1 MRLTLETDRLILRPY
16 DITDAYDMYNNW
28 ASDEEV
34 TKYVTWDIHKS
45 IDDTIAI
52 IEYWLLQ
59 YDIPERINFVI
70 EHKETK
76 EAIGS
81 IDVVG
86 YIEGMPVIGYCIGR
100 KYWNNGLTTE
110 ACKKVLE
117 YLFRIGHKVVRID
130 AVRENIGSN
139 KVIMKCGGKFIETY
153 LDDLR
158 GKEVVI
164 NKYHVYNE

>member
-52 IEYWLLQ
+52 IEFWLLQ

-76 EAIGS
+76 EAKFAYHCDKLECDIQCKLYDEEGCVDLNDQHNDNPAS
-81 IDVVG
+81 NDPKVIELLKSG
-86 YIEGMPVIGYCIGR
+86 YSWSKMWLEYDKS
-100 KYWNNGLTTE
+100 KYLDDNNFME
-110 ACKKVLE
+110 VLE
-117 YLFRIGHKVVRID
+117 YV
-130 AVRENIGSN
+130 ENNDIS
-139 KVIMKCGGKFIETY
+139 
-153 LDDLR
+153 
-158 GKEVVI
+158 I
-164 NKYHVYNE
+164 NEG